1 MEILVKRIFIIVYAG
16 LLVFTCMLACSED
29 VFSPGPEV
37 HRNFAISGVRNDY
50 DDIPVYFESTDCFQL
65 YQGINT
71 EQSKKPVGKI
81 RKWRTEKR
89 NSAQYFISKD
99 IIVSSEYLPECHT
112 HYLKLHLSYLY
123 LCKLRT

>member
-1 MEILVKRIFIIVYAG
+1 
-16 LLVFTCMLACSED
+16 MLACSED

-50 DDIPVYFESTDCFQL
+50 DDIPVYFES
-65 YQGINT
+65 T